1 MMDSA
6 GVYKYVI
13 FIGLIGGIL
22 GMVQKEELKKCKSSL
37 KCKIFGLL
45 FGCFSAMFAGYIGF
59 EVAYFF
65 FEKLGISIATAG
77 VSGWAGTNALL
88 VYEKRLI
95 SLVDK
100 GKRGENNG
108 EL

>member
-1 MMDSA
+1 MNWLEKMMDSA

-65 FEKLGISIATAG
+65 SKNLAFL
-77 VSGWAGTNALL
+77 
-88 VYEKRLI
+88 
-95 SLVDK
+95 
-100 GKRGENNG
+100 
-108 EL
+108 